1 MLSAPVESNAL
12 KSVCSRSMASKTP
25 VGFIGLGNM
34 GNPMAKNLMKHGYP
48 LVIYDVFPDA
58 CKEFQEAGEQVR
70 SFLKTL
76 MFKNEY
82 TFK

>member
-1 MLSAPVESNAL
+1 MLCAPIESNIL

-48 LVIYDVFPDA
+48 LIIYDVFPDA
-58 CKEFQEAGEQVR
+58 CKEFQDAGEQV
-70 SFLKTL
+70 SLFFKFVLIL
-76 MFKNEY
+76 MFNNE
-82 TFK
+82 